1 MKKLTNCQ
9 KVFNLLRDE
18 KPHINFSIIDS
29 FGGGN
34 FALAARIRNLKEQ
47 GYNIKS
53 GTPQEFGK
61 ERTHQGEWW
70 YQLAKPTGETLA
82 RQVVALELEIHKKPE
97 QQNFLNPVHQQIIAS
112 ITLKPLTKEYM
123 RSHSQ
128 DIKDILG

>member
-1 MKKLTNCQ
+1 MTNCE
-9 KVFNLLRDE
+9 KVLAILKDGE
-18 KPHINFSIIDS
+18 PHSNFSIIDS

-47 GYNIKS
+47 GYNIKA
-53 GTPQEFGK
+53 GTPQEFNK
-61 ERTHQGEWW
+61 ERTHRGEWW

-82 RQVVALELEIHKKPE
+82 RQVVAFELEIHKKPK
-97 QQNFLNPVHQQIIAS
+97 QQNFLNPVHQQIIDN

>member
-1 MKKLTNCQ
+1 MTNCE
-9 KVFNLLRDE
+9 KVLAILKDGE
-18 KPHINFSIIDS
+18 PHSNFSIIDS
-29 FGGGN
+29 FG
-34 FALAARIRNLKEQ
+34 E

-53 GTPQEFGK
+53 GTPKEFNK

-82 RQVVALELEIHKKPE
+82 RQVVALELEIHKKPK
-97 QQNFLNPVHQQIIAS
+97 QQNFLNPVHQQIIDN

-128 DIKDILG
+128 DIKEILA